1 MFEEKE
7 FDELEDEE
15 YEDLDELESV
25 AIEVEEFS
33 DLAGLEDIPEEQ
45 EVGFTGSD
53 VIITYGEKVEDE
65 MKVLEK
71 KFNEKLKELENADPD
86 SALREMSDLLDDSRM
101 LEAHHI
107 TSKISS
113 YIASLLTTLEN
124 HKDAT
129 EYYLQSVSEA
139 RKSGDKQLHLECL
152 TPFGL
157 NLIHFDPKDASVVFS
172 QAISL
177 AKELNDEEAYS
188 QNTIHLANCLVLSD
202 KKQAIQLYSE
212 GKKYFEKIGD
222 NQWLGI
228 INYKIGNIYL
238 KTNEYQSAFELL
250 LDAKEKLSKHPET
263 LEALKLS
270 EAIRTTKYILMYGHS
285 IKDRL
290 SIPRPEAIEDTPNI
304 KKIYELLSING
315 SFDIIKSIKTID
327 NVQEPTEEEAFDSL
341 KCIFTGSN
349 IDKKTKE
356 EIEEE
361 SELYEKIGELY
372 LKDGFPANG
381 FYNFV
386 AAQSL
391 NYLAGEGKKA
401 EKLEKR
407 ITKIVENIA
416 GENTQQL
423 FDMQIYLYYQIAYCI
438 ADKHPKESRK
448 LVEKGIE
455 LSRKRDN
462 PYYEALNKEI
472 LASILGKKQEDKA
485 IVEYESAISIYES
498 LEDQVDLLRILE
510 KYGDILLES
519 HQDKAKEVYNRALN
533 IANELEESVS
543 ISGLKDK
550 L

>member
-1 MFEEKE
+1 
-7 FDELEDEE
+7 
-15 YEDLDELESV
+15 
-25 AIEVEEFS
+25 
-33 DLAGLEDIPEEQ
+33 
-45 EVGFTGSD
+45 
-53 VIITYGEKVEDE
+53 
-65 MKVLEK
+65 MKALEK
-71 KFNEKLKELENADPD
+71 RFAEKLKELENADPD
-86 SALREMSDLLDDSRM
+86 SALRDMSDLLNDSRM

-113 YIASLLTTLEN
+113 YIASLLTILEN

-172 QAISL
+172 QAINL
-177 AKELNDEEAYS
+177 AEELNDEEAYA
-188 QNTIHLANCLVLSD
+188 QNTIHLANCLALSD
-202 KKQAIQLYSE
+202 MKQAVQLYGE
-212 GKKYFEKIGD
+212 GKKYFENIGD

-238 KTNEYQSAFELL
+238 KTNEYQPAFELL

-263 LEALKLS
+263 LEALKLD
-270 EAIRTTKYILMYGHS
+270 EAIKTTRYILLYGHS

-290 SIPRPEAIEDTPNI
+290 SIPIPEAIEDTPNI
-304 KKIYELLSING
+304 KKIYELLSSNG

-327 NVQEPTEEEAFDSL
+327 NIHEPTEEEAFDSL
-341 KCIFTGSN
+341 KCLFKGSN
-349 IDKKTKE
+349 IDRKTNDD
-356 EIEEE
+356 IEDE

-401 EKLEKR
+401 DKLDKR

-438 ADKHPKESRK
+438 ADKQPKESRK
-448 LVEKGIE
+448 FVEKGIE

-462 PYYEALNKEI
+462 PYYEALNKEV

-519 HQDKAKEVYNRALN
+519 HQDKAKEIYTRALN
-533 IANELEESVS
+533 IAKELEESDS
-543 ISGLKDK
+543 ISRLKDK

>member
-15 YEDLDELESV
+15 YEDLDDLESI

-33 DLAGLEDIPEEQ
+33 DLAGLEDLPEEQ

-65 MKVLEK
+65 MKALEK
-71 KFNEKLKELENADPD
+71 RFNEKLKELENADPD
-86 SALREMSDLLDDSRM
+86 LALREMSDLLNDSRM
-101 LEAHHI
+101 LEAHQI

-113 YIASLLTTLEN
+113 YIASLLTILEN
-124 HKDAT
+124 HRDAT

-177 AKELNDEEAYS
+177 AEELKNEEAYA
-188 QNTIHLANCLVLSD
+188 QNTIHLANCLALSD
-202 KKQAIQLYSE
+202 KKQAVQLYNE
-212 GKKYFEKIGD
+212 GKKYFEKIKD
-222 NQWLGI
+222 NEWLGI

-238 KTNEYQSAFELL
+238 KINEYQTAFELL
-250 LDAKEKLSKHPET
+250 IDAKEKLSKHPET
-263 LEALKLS
+263 LEALKVDK
-270 EAIRTTKYILMYGHS
+270 AIKTTKYILMYGHS

-304 KKIYELLSING
+304 KKIYELLSSNG

-327 NVQEPTEEEAFDSL
+327 NVQEPTEREAFDSL
-341 KCIFTGSN
+341 KCLFRGSN
-349 IDKKTKE
+349 IDRKSDD
-356 EIEEE
+356 EIEDD
-361 SELYEKIGELY
+361 SELYERIGELY
-372 LKDGFPANG
+372 LKAGFPANG

-391 NYLAGEGKKA
+391 NYLAGENKKA
-401 EKLEKR
+401 DKLDKR
-407 ITKIVENIA
+407 ISKIIENIA

-438 ADKHPKESRK
+438 ADKQPKESRK
-448 LVEKGIE
+448 FVEKGIE

-472 LASILGKKQEDKA
+472 LAGILGKNQEDKA
-485 IVEYESAISIYES
+485 IVEYESAISIFES

-510 KYGDILLES
+510 KFGDILLES
-519 HQDKAKEVYNRALN
+519 HHDKAKEIYNRAMN
-533 IANELEESVS
+533 IAKELEESDS
-543 ISGLKDK
+543 INRLKDK